1 MSLDD
6 KNLST
11 PDPLEEDNPF
21 SAFEEVQKPKEGPS
35 HKKGLFTLA
44 ASAWIGVWITAIAA
58 VVLGGVVLWLT
69 HTPSPTTD
77 GTDGTTST
85 TIPTVEDAGITL
97 LDKTNKNAVAIT
109 HVDVANDG
117 GSYTLIFN
125 TTEKKLQIKGYE
137 DILVAKDIE
146 NTLIAYTTV
155 ITARNKI
162 ENAAELSA
170 YGLDK
175 PQAKATITYVDGTSS
190 TITVGSS
197 TPSKEGYYCLISGD
211 NNVYIF
217 NSDNV
222 RLFMAQPV
230 AYANTILL
238 TTPMVKEDDAN
249 GSALLKEISYSGKN
263 HPTPLHIRRSNYTD
277 SEEMTLFSYIIDK
290 PYLRGTSDS
299 VIGQLTAFKSLQATQ
314 ALYLHPTAEQ
324 KKKLGFDDP
333 LVVMNL
339 TMAVE
344 TSEDDAPVDTSAG
357 AEKKTYYNS
366 YSATVTVGSM
376 DSNSNYIVMVD
387 GIDAIF
393 LVENS
398 ALSAIADRTYTN
410 SVNQLL
416 FLKNIGQLGRIS
428 ITIDGVRHDF
438 MLTHYPE
445 KENRD
450 EKMVVTCNGKT
461 YPTSDFR
468 ELYQQLMGLE
478 RYGTPSSEYN
488 KNATLKVDIYTTDG
502 THYLGATYYPL
513 SGTLCAVETTE
524 GEIFTTRWHYVTH
537 FVDQVK
543 NYLNGQPVLI
553 LT

>member
-6 KNLST
+6 KNLPT
-11 PDPLEEDNPF
+11 PESPESDNPF
-21 SAFEEVQKPKEGPS
+21 SAFEEVHKPEEKTS
-35 HKKGLFTLA
+35 HKGRGNTLA
-44 ASAWIGVWITAIAA
+44 ASAWAGVWIAAIAA
-58 VVLGGVVLWLT
+58 VLLGGLVLWLT
-69 HTPSPTTD
+69 LSPPSTTD
-77 GTDGTTST
+77 GNGDTTT
-85 TIPTVEDAGITL
+85 TVPPMEDVGITL
-97 LDKTNKNAVAIT
+97 VDKTNKNAVPISL
-109 HVDVANDG
+109 VNVENSG
-117 GSYTLIFN
+117 GSHTLIFN

-137 DILVAKDIE
+137 DIMVDQELE
-146 NTLIAYTTV
+146 NTLIAYTTI

-162 ENAAELSA
+162 EKPAALSA

-175 PQAKATITYVDGTSS
+175 PQAKATIAYTDGTSS
-190 TITVGSS
+190 TVTVGNN
-197 TPSKEGYYCLISGD
+197 TPSNEGYYGQISGD

-222 RLFMAQPV
+222 RLFMMQPV

-238 TTPMVKEDDAN
+238 TTPEVKADDAN

-263 HPTPLHIRRSNYTD
+263 HPVPLHIRRSYYTD

-290 PYLRGTSDS
+290 PYIRGTSDA
-299 VIGQLTAFKSLQATQ
+299 VIGQLTSFKSLQAAQ

-333 LVVMNL
+333 LVVMDL

-357 AEKKTYYNS
+357 AEKKSYYNS
-366 YSATVTVGSM
+366 YSTTITVGSL
-376 DSNSNYIVMVD
+376 DSSSNYVVMVK

-416 FLKNIGQLGRIS
+416 FLKNIGQLGRIA

-438 MLTHYPE
+438 SLTHYPE

-450 EKMVVTCNGKT
+450 EKMVVTCDGKT
-461 YPTSDFR
+461 YPTADFR

-478 RYGTPSSEYN
+478 RYGTPSGEYT

-537 FVDQVK
+537 FVEQVK